1 MAAKEKSKFT
11 GLSAL
16 DVKHRINENK
26 VNIEIRPESKSIQDI
41 FKDNIFTYFNLIFCI
56 LALILILARSYHN
69 MLFMFVVVIN
79 TSIGII
85 QEIRAKKTL
94 DALRLVSAPKA
105 KVLRDGRYQEINAH
119 ELVLDDLVVFMAGN
133 QIYADAQILEGQLEV
148 NESLLTG
155 EADAVIKKVDDEL
168 LSGSFV
174 ISGKC
179 IARLIRVGADSYSSK
194 LISEA
199 GKSKVVQSEMMT
211 SLRKLVK
218 NIGIAIIPIGVLMF
232 LKQAWLLQQDLAE
245 SAVSVVAA
253 LIGMIPEGLVLLTS
267 VALALSIIRLAKRQ
281 TVVHELYCIETLARV
296 DVLCLDKTGTITEG
310 SLLLEKILAVNG
322 CPEKKVLEILTAM
335 AQNTSDN
342 NATAQALKEFFKADH
357 SDWVKIDEQP
367 FSSQRKLSSITFDQ
381 YGCYVLGAF
390 EYVTPSLNEQLM
402 NDIHR
407 YLEDGQRVLM
417 LAQNEEPLAV
427 LLFSDKIRDHA
438 DETLKYFEEQ
448 GVTLKVISGDNPI
461 AVKQI
466 ASKAGIKDAYKM
478 VDASV
483 LSDEELIKIA
493 EDTVVFGRVSPKQK
507 KLLIHTLK
515 SNGHTVAMTGDGV
528 NDILAMKEADCSVAM
543 AAGSEAA
550 THAAQLVLLNS
561 DFTVMPKI
569 VEEGR
574 RVINNIQRSASLFL
588 VKNIYSFLVALLL
601 MFFAFPYPFAPIQL
615 TLISSLT
622 IGIPSF
628 ILAFEPSTSR
638 VKGKFMETVLLRALP
653 GGLTNVTIII
663 AAVSAS
669 LILGIPSD
677 HTSYICMV
685 GAGTG
690 GLFVLLV
697 TCLPLTGLRKVLL
710 AVMTG
715 LFVILSILSLP
726 YIINTPM
733 KMNSIILLAVLLAV
747 IPFILRGYTLLVRRS
762 EKWIQNKIK
771 K

>member
-1 MAAKEKSKFT
+1 MNKEKFRFT
-11 GLSAL
+11 GLSAAE
-16 DVKHRINENK
+16 VTQRENENK
-26 VNIEIRPESKSIQDI
+26 VNVEIRPESKTIKDI
-41 FKDNIFTYFNLIFCI
+41 CKDNIFTYFNLIFCI
-56 LALILILARSYHN
+56 LALILIAARSFHN

-105 KVLRDGRYQEINAH
+105 HVIRDGELQEINAH
-119 ELVLDDLVVFMAGN
+119 ALVLDDLVVFEAGN
-133 QIYADAQILEGQLEV
+133 QIYADAQIVEGQLEV

-155 EADAVIKKVDDEL
+155 EADALVKKAGDEL

-174 ISGKC
+174 ISGQC
-179 IARLIRVGADSYSSK
+179 SARLIRVGADAYASR
-194 LISEA
+194 LIKEA
-199 GKSKVVQSEMMT
+199 SKSKVVQSEMMT

-218 NIGIAIIPIGVLMF
+218 GIGIAIIPIGVLMF
-232 LKQAWLLQQDLAE
+232 LKQTWLLHQDFSQ

-267 VALALSIIRLAKRQ
+267 VALALSILRLAKRQ

-310 SLLLEKILAVNG
+310 SLLLEKIIALDHH
-322 CPEKKVLEILTAM
+322 PEKQILEILNAM
-335 AQNTSDN
+335 AHNTSDN
-342 NATAQALKEFFKADH
+342 NATAQAIKEFFKHDT

-367 FSSQRKLSSITFDQ
+367 FSSQRKLSSLTFEEH
-381 YGCYVLGAF
+381 GRFVLGAF
-390 EYVTPSLNEQLM
+390 EYVIPSLASNYTAEI
-402 NDIHR
+402 NR
-407 YLEDGQRVLM
+407 YLEEGQRVLL
-417 LAQNEEPLAV
+417 LAKEDKPLAF

-438 DETLKYFEEQ
+438 NETLSYFEQQ

-461 AVKQI
+461 AVRQI
-466 ASKAGIKDAYKM
+466 ASRAGIKDAHRM
-478 VDASV
+478 ADASK
-483 LSDEELIKIA
+483 LDDEALIQAA

-507 KLLIHTLK
+507 KLLIQTLK
-515 SNGHTVAMTGDGV
+515 QNGHTVAMTGDGV

-543 AAGSEAA
+543 ASGSEAA
-550 THAAQLVLLNS
+550 SHAAQLVLLDS

-569 VEEGR
+569 LEEGR

-588 VKNIYSFLVALLL
+588 VKNIYSFLVAVLL
-601 MFFAFPYPFAPIQL
+601 MFFAFPYPFTPIQL

-638 VKGKFMETVLLRALP
+638 VRGKFMETVLLRALP

-663 AAVSAS
+663 AAVCAS
-669 LILGIPSD
+669 MIMGIPSD

-685 GAGTG
+685 SAGTC
-690 GLFVLLV
+690 GLLVLLV
-697 TCLPLTGLRKVLL
+697 TCLPLSQMRKILL
-710 AVMTG
+710 AVMAS
-715 LFVILSILSLP
+715 LFVGLSILSLP
-726 YIINTPM
+726 YIIQIPM
-733 KMNSIILLAVLLAV
+733 RLTSFILLAVLLAA
-747 IPFILRGYTLLVRRS
+747 IPFILRGYTLLIRRI
-762 EKWIQNKIK
+762 EKLYQSKTK